1 MKKIRNITIIWVIII
16 FLVTFTSLLTYI
28 VAQQVI
34 RLGANSLPATLAT
47 ETSIKI
53 EKGQSPANSVPQETI
68 DILKSMETFVMIFDK
83 DKNLVATSAMMG
95 NEKPSYPAGVLS
107 FVDKAGEDRVTW
119 QPVAG
124 PPGESTNRFA
134 TIALKSGDYYIVAG
148 RSLTEP
154 EKLIGVIGKLI
165 GAAWAACVIFL
176 TIALGII
183 YIFIK
188 KVFKAES

>member
-1 MKKIRNITIIWVIII
+1 MNKLRIIIVFWVIII
-16 FLVTFTSLLTYI
+16 FLVTFSCLLTYV

-34 RLGANSLPATLAT
+34 RLGANNLPATLAV

-53 EKGQSPANSVPQETI
+53 EKGQSPANSVPDETV
-68 DILKSMETFVMIFDK
+68 DILKSTETFVMIFDK
-83 DKNLVATSAMMG
+83 DKNLVATSAIMG
-95 NEKPSYPAGVLS
+95 SEKPSYPTGVLD

-124 PPGESTNRFA
+124 PPRESTNRFA
-134 TIALKSGDYYIVAG
+134 TVALKSGDYYIVAG

-154 EKLIGVIGKLI
+154 EKLIGVIEKLI
-165 GAAWAACVIFL
+165 LAAWGACLVLL
-176 TIALGII
+176 TIVIAII

-188 KVFKAES
+188 KVSKL